1 VLPWSGA
8 LLKEGGTPSSDWTG
22 PPCLDCSGDSGLPR
36 DSFSERALALGGAL
50 SSRVGPMGCLTG
62 MGAPSAR
69 WVRGGAPSRG
79 WPISRRPDSTERS
92 QKAQSRT
99 RTHDPSLPK
108 PVLLTTELSELLN
121 ASLHRFYWSGLIW
134 HRGSAEPH
142 SSGGMAESSSASSP
156 SMSGTSASSES
167 PSRHPSEGSAI
178 HGTAW
183 PDGWPDCDGVGHAVE
198 GSSKTESTQAQLIS
212 SARPLGIE
220 LWFLGAGAIYRE

>member
-1 VLPWSGA
+1 MLG
-8 LLKEGGTPSSDWTG
+8 LLGRQRPSSGFLQRARACPGWGFVQPRRADGVSDWDGG
-22 PPCLDCSGDSGLPR
+22 PIR
-36 DSFSERALALGGAL
+36 QM
-50 SSRVGPMGCLTG
+50 GP
-62 MGAPSAR
+62 
-69 WVRGGAPSRG
+69 RGGAIPWMANQS
-79 WPISRRPDSTERS
+79 STERS

-178 HGTAW
+178 HVTAW